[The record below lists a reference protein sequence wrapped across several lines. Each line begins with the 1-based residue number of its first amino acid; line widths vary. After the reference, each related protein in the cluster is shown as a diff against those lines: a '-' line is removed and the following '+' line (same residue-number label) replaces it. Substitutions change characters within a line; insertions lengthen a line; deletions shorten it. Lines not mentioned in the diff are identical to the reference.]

1 MKIHFT
7 RHGESRANTLHII
20 SNRDLPH
27 HLTDNGREQAQTL
40 ATRLAGIPLVRIYTS
55 PVPRARQTAEIVG
68 AALNVPVEVSEGLKE
83 YDCGLLEG
91 RGDEAAWAQHAQYW
105 QDWLAGRKRDSAP
118 EGGESFFE
126 IQQRVREFVS
136 GLVAEYNGTPA
147 EVLCVSH
154 GGALT
159 FGLPGLLSNLDLA
172 FAHSHDIPHVELIS
186 AEWRHGK
193 LVCTRWGQLV
203 PNGDEN
209 E

>member
-7 RHGESRANTLHII
+7 RHGESLANTLHII

-27 HLTDNGREQAQTL
+27 PLTDKGREQAQTL
-40 ATRLAGIPLVRIYTS
+40 ATRLAGVPLVRIYAS
-55 PVPRARQTAEIVG
+55 PVLRARQTAEIVG
-68 AALNVPVEVSEGLKE
+68 AALKVPVEVTEGLKE

-105 QDWLAGRKRDSAP
+105 QDWRAGRNRDSAP
-118 EGGESFFE
+118 EGGETFFE

-136 GLVAEYNGTPA
+136 GLIAQYNGTPA

-154 GGALT
+154 GGTLT

-172 FAHSHDIPHVELIS
+172 VAHARGIPHVELIS
-186 AEWRHGK
+186 VEWRRGK
-193 LVCTRWGQLV
+193 LVCTRWGQLI
-203 PNGDEN
+203 PTGDKN